1 MTPAAPVPRRFAIA
15 AHQKIAEGPALGA
28 EIAEFLS
35 ARGRTTR
42 QGALHDDTLAGALA
56 RGEFDLLIALGGDGT
71 MLRAGHLCAA
81 CQTPILGI
89 NLGRFGF
96 LTEVQRGDWRPIL
109 ERVLEGDYWVER
121 RMMLRAEHRDE
132 GGRERA
138 AWDVLN
144 ECVVG
149 RGEIVRPVRLT
160 AEIDGRYL
168 TTYVADAIIVATAT
182 GSTAYALAAGGPILP
197 PTLRNILLVP
207 VAPHLSVD
215 RAIVLDEGSS
225 VGVTVSTDHQ
235 AMLSVDGQPSHPM
248 NDGDSVLVRAG
259 EHSANFV
266 RLQDPGY
273 FYRNLT
279 SRMNQNPTTGA
290 ER

>member
-1 MTPAAPVPRRFAIA
+1 MSPAPRRFAVG
-15 AHQKIAEGPALGA
+15 AHPKIDEAMPLAQ
-28 EIAEFLS
+28 EISAFLS
-35 ARGRTTR
+35 SRGATVLHGVLQDEPMAARLR
-42 QGALHDDTLAGALA
+42 QGD
-56 RGEFDLLIALGGDGT
+56 FDMLIVLGGDGS

-81 CQTPILGI
+81 SQVPILGI

-96 LTEVQRGDWRPIL
+96 LTEVQPADWPGVL
-109 ERVLEGDYWVER
+109 ERVLAGDYWIER
-121 RMMLRAEHRDE
+121 RMMLRAEHWSAGESRPSQ
-132 GGRERA
+132 
-138 AWDVLN
+138 WDVLN

-149 RGEIVRPVRLT
+149 RGGIVRPVRVM

-168 TTYVADAIIVATAT
+168 TTYVADGVIAATPT

-197 PTLRNILLVP
+197 PTLRNILLLP

-225 VGVTVSTDHQ
+225 VRLTVHTDHQ
-235 AMLSVDGQPSHPM
+235 AMLSVDGQPPQAM
-248 NDGDSVLVRAG
+248 NDGESVEVRSS
-259 EHSANFV
+259 EHSSAFV

-279 SRMNQNPTTGA
+279 SRMNQNPSIGA
-290 ER
+290 NR